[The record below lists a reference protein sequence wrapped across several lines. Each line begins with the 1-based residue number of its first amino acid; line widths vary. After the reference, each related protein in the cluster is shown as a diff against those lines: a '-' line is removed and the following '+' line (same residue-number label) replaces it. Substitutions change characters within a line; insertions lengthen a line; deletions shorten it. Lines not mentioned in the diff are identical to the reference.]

1 MQNLDSLTNILLIG
15 NLSFIPIE
23 KVKNVSNLEIVKW
36 TVWNEIHIY
45 NICAMSIISNCFFQK
60 INLVNQH

>member
-23 KVKNVSNLEIVKW
+23 KLKNVSNFAIVRW
-36 TVWNEIHIY
+36 TIWNEIHIY
-45 NICAMSIISNCFFQK
+45 NICAMLIISNFFFQK
-60 INLVNQH
+60 VNLVNQH